1 MFPNL
6 DEEPEAVLAGLGA
19 GCRASRAEHGYT
31 CFSHANGESSLGS
44 ARSTHIQGDLVV
56 TPNFCTPAEMSE
68 LGTLTPLI

>member
-19 GCRASRAEHGYT
+19 RCRASRAEHGYT
-31 CFSHANGESSLGS
+31 CFSRANGESSLGS

-56 TPNFCTPAEMSE
+56 TPNFCNPAEMSE